1 MGMELSNLIS
11 EIKDQAVLDWST
23 ESTEILNVIEEE
35 WQNVAS

>member
-11 EIKDQAVLDWST
+11 EIKDPAVLDWNT

-35 WQNVAS
+35 WQNVAL